1 MDGQAVMET
10 EEIFAV
16 EPSKFS
22 RWGIAIIGI
31 VALTATLAPWL
42 SPYDYRAQNMLNA
55 FANPSRAHL
64 LGTDQFGRDILSRI
78 VWGSRAS
85 LLVGLEAI
93 LLGGIVGTVIG
104 MVAGYKGGTIDHLVT
119 RLVDMMM
126 AIPTL
131 IMSLMIMVALGPSLH
146 HTALAVAV
154 SMTPKF
160 IRLARASSLSV
171 RERDYVLASEALGA
185 RHYRLMWRHIL
196 PNTVGPI
203 VVMAT
208 LWLGFAI
215 RIEATMSFLGLGVQ
229 PPNSSWGLM
238 IKEGVDSVLFYP
250 WLAIFPG
257 LAIMVTILAFNMLG
271 DNLQDILNPRLR

>member
-1 MDGQAVMET
+1 MDARIALEA
-10 EEIFAV
+10 EEIFAA
-16 EPSKFS
+16 EPNKFS
-22 RWGIAIIGI
+22 RWGIAILGI
-31 VALTATLAPWL
+31 VVFAALFAPWI
-42 SPYDYRAQNMLNA
+42 SPYDYRVQNMLDT
-55 FANPSRAHL
+55 FANPGRTHL

-78 VWGSRAS
+78 IWGSRAS
-85 LLVGLEAI
+85 LIVGLEATV
-93 LLGGIVGTVIG
+93 LGGILGTFLG
-104 MVAGYKGGTIDHLVT
+104 MVAGYKGGTIDHVIT

-131 IMSLMIMVALGPSLH
+131 IMSLMMMVALGPSLH
-146 HTALAVAV
+146 HTALAIAI

-160 IRLARASSLSV
+160 IRLARASSLTL

-185 RHYRLMWRHIL
+185 SHSRLLWRHIL
-196 PNTVGPI
+196 PNSVGPI

-250 WLAIFPG
+250 WLALFPG
-257 LAIMVTILAFNMLG
+257 LAIMITILAFNMLG